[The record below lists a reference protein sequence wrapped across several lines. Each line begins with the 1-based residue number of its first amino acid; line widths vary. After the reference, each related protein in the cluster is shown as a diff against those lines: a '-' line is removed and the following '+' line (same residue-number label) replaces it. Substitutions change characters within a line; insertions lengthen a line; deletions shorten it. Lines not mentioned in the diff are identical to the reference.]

1 MKIIKK
7 LIWGTRHVSI
17 AEPIRDVERQQLQS
31 TLWQSRYFPEA
42 IRDRLIK
49 WSRVF
54 IREKNWEGCQGV
66 DVTPTMKFTI
76 AATAGMMVLGYSDWY
91 FDTSKSVVL
100 YPTPYRAVSSGSI
113 LGTRL
118 AGEFHRAGETIYRG
132 PVVLNWNDVSRAS
145 QSVNWGNNLVVHEFA
160 HQLDM
165 INDPQADGVPPLPP
179 NVSADRWKDA
189 MQAEFHAAR
198 TMVFNGN
205 RTLISD
211 YGLTEESEFFA
222 VASELYFQT
231 PNQLRQFH
239 PNVHM
244 LLKQFYRFDLID
256 HGVEV

>member
-1 MKIIKK
+1 MKIFKK
-7 LIWGTRHVSI
+7 LIWGTRRSVIS
-17 AEPIRDVERQQLQS
+17 EPIGSDERRALHR
-31 TLWQSRYFPEA
+31 TLWQSRYFPDSVRDQL
-42 IRDRLIK
+42 IR
-49 WSRVF
+49 WTRVF

-66 DVTPTMKFTI
+66 EVTPRMKFTI

-100 YPTPYRAVSSGSI
+100 YPTPYVANSAGNALSGR
-113 LGTRL
+113 LG
-118 AGEFHRAGETIYRG
+118 GEFHRAGETIYRG

-179 NVSADRWKDA
+179 EVPANQWSSEMK
-189 MQAEFHAAR
+189 AEFQAAR
-198 TMVFNGN
+198 AMVANGD
-205 RTLISD
+205 RTLVSD

-222 VASELYFQT
+222 VTSELYFQT
-231 PNQLRQFH
+231 PNQLFQYH
-239 PNVHM
+239 PNVYS
-244 LLKQFYRFDLID
+244 LLKQFYRIDLME